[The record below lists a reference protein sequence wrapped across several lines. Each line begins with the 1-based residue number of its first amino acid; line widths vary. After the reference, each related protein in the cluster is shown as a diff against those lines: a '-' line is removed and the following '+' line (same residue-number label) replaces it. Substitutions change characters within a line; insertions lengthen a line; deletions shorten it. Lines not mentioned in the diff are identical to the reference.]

1 MDQHSQNTPNIVLL
15 RGAALWLLM
24 ALLLAWCMVGLGLG
38 VPFLKAIFVG
48 KQTRL
53 LQSHIDFLL
62 MTALI
67 LGFYAAR
74 IPLHWT
80 VRWAMVIGAFGNS
93 SLFLLEAMFP
103 DIGSVFRPRGRLVP
117 GDLPPLYFRQR
128 YDDDLRI
135 WGGGNH
141 RLLVD
146 VPPCT
151 QRWFPQEMT
160 SAQRPNRRHP
170 IEPVLTAPAVCRQ
183 RHRSGHNKSTS
194 CRCANRPETRH
205 LLPGGGMR
213 QANIRSVP
221 GRRHLLP
228 ADSKG

>member
-103 DIGSVFRPRGRLVP
+103 ILDPSSGPAEGLFPAIFHLYTFASVTMTTYGFGAAAITVFWSMFR
-117 GDLPPLYFRQR
+117 
-128 YDDDLRI
+128 
-135 WGGGNH
+135 H
-141 RLLVD
+141 
-146 VPPCT
+146 
-151 QRWFPQEMT
+151 
-160 SAQRPNRRHP
+160 
-170 IEPVLTAPAVCRQ
+170 AP
-183 RHRSGHNKSTS
+183 SDGFLK
-194 CRCANRPETRH
+194 
-205 LLPGGGMR
+205 
-213 QANIRSVP
+213 
-221 GRRHLLP
+221 
-228 ADSKG
+228 K